1 MNKEQEKIRDLY
13 IKEVLIPQMHVV
25 AESCADEDRETGVFA
40 LSHEEA
46 QAELISEFEDK
57 FDWEQDEL
65 EDLISDVLAEYK
77 FAREDYEYEED

>member
-25 AESCADEDRETGVFA
+25 AESCADEDRETGVC
-40 LSHEEA
+40 
-46 QAELISEFEDK
+46 EFEDK